1 MMQRSTRLVV
11 LVVVLVSAARIV
23 GASGVS
29 KSREVGRPGF
39 LQGRRLE
46 DAYADDTFEYN
57 DLSTYSVA
65 FQKCQLVKSYDDEF
79 AQDEDSASP
88 LATKHFVVYRL
99 CPSDTCETSC
109 EEKYGTYVTEVD
121 TYLQATI
128 EYQTQAFQDMC
139 DNCDERC
146 NENGGYCSGCGK
158 LCYNYENLEA
168 MGYVDAAQYI
178 ECQQLDWADD
188 DGLQLYI
195 GPNCSSGG
203 EKIQIGLF
211 SDQNCWEPYTDL
223 DVEEVLGAKLSYHVM
238 SHASVNDGNVCLS
251 CQEND
256 EDANEADQADYDDV
270 NEMCENLYYAAAKCE
285 STTGIQ
291 GGFIQVNREE
301 QDYENQVENEF
312 MACTFIHNLLLN
324 SYTETGE
331 IDISVKQD
339 IIIRKA
345 TPLQILSLSLLSL
358 SLVGLASTIVYIQK
372 RIDTQFPNRNNA
384 ASFIANQGG
393 QMV

>member
-1 MMQRSTRLVV
+1 MLRSTRLVV
-11 LVVVLVSAARIV
+11 LLIVSVVIIARASDGSEV
-23 GASGVS
+23 GKLGRSGAS
-29 KSREVGRPGF
+29 P
-39 LQGRRLE
+39 GRRLE
-46 DAYADDTFEYN
+46 DAYADNTFEYN

-79 AQDEDSASP
+79 AQDEDSDSP
-88 LATKHFVVYRL
+88 LATKHFVVFRL
-99 CPSDTCETSC
+99 CPSDTCATSC
-109 EEKYGTYVTEVD
+109 EENYGTYVTEVD

-139 DNCDERC
+139 DNCAERC
-146 NENGGYCSGCGK
+146 NENGGYCSGCGQ

-168 MGYVDAAQYI
+168 MGYVDASQYL

-188 DGLQLYI
+188 DSLQLYI

-223 DVEEVLGAKLSYHVM
+223 GVEEVLGAKLSYHIL

-251 CQEND
+251 CLESD
-256 EDANEADQADYDDV
+256 EDANEADQVDYDDV

-285 STTGIQ
+285 SPTGVQ
-291 GGFIQVNREE
+291 GGFIQVSRAD
-301 QDYENQVENEF
+301 QYHENQVENEF
-312 MACTFIHNLLLN
+312 MACTFIQNLLLN

-331 IDISVKQD
+331 IDISTNQD

-358 SLVGLASTIVYIQK
+358 SLVGLAGAIVYTQK
-372 RIDTQFPNRNNA
+372 RIDTQFPD
-384 ASFIANQGG
+384 FLANQRG
-393 QMV
+393 QMA